1 MDVILIHKIQIS
13 FQTVHKVRQFLIVW
27 EEAAGKGG
35 GGVSGRNVKRE
46 GIARSNQTIICA
58 PKSCKENV
66 WINGQSAE
74 D

>member
-13 FQTVHKVRQFLIVW
+13 FQTVHKVRQFLIVG

-35 GGVSGRNVKRE
+35 VSGRNLKRE
-46 GIARSNQTIICA
+46 GIARSNKTIICA